1 MSILIPNN
9 MTMAEIERYC
19 KAKAKR
25 REAETAT
32 RNAELDKNQKMMDN
46 ALARLKK
53 IICLLLLVASVSAN
67 AAHLE
72 MKVMKQK
79 TLPNGR
85 PYGLPAGIYFEI
97 KGMEPDVMYKIEYS
111 TDLKKWTRIVQVTT
125 WYNSMTSPYWTW
137 SELPREK
144 CFFRIIKAW

>member
-1 MSILIPNN
+1 
-9 MTMAEIERYC
+9 MTMAEIERHC
-19 KAKAKR
+19 EAKSKR
-25 REAETAT
+25 RQAETAK
-32 RNAELDKNQKMMDN
+32 RNAELHKNQKMMDN
-46 ALARLKK
+46 ALARLAKK
-53 IICLLLLVASVSAN
+53 IVVLLLLVGAVSAN
-67 AAHLE
+67 AAYLE

-125 WYNSMTSPYWTW
+125 WYISMTSPYWTW

>member
-1 MSILIPNN
+1 M
-9 MTMAEIERYC
+9 
-19 KAKAKR
+19 
-25 REAETAT
+25 
-32 RNAELDKNQKMMDN
+32 
-46 ALARLKK
+46 KK
-53 IICLLLLVASVSAN
+53 IISLLLLVGAVSAN

-85 PYGLPAGIYFEI
+85 PYGLAAGIYFEI
-97 KGMEPDVMYKIEYS
+97 KDMEPDVMYKIEYS

-137 SELPREK
+137 SQLPREK

>member
-1 MSILIPNN
+1 

-85 PYGLPAGIYFEI
+85 PYGLAAGIYFEI
-97 KGMEPDVMYKIEYS
+97 KDMEPDVMYKIEYS

-137 SELPREK
+137 SQLPREK

>member
-1 MSILIPNN
+1 MKNSILIPNN

-79 TLPNGR
+79 SLPNGR
-85 PYGLPAGIYFEI
+85 PYGLAAGIYFEI
-97 KGMEPDVMYKIEYS
+97 KDMEPDVMYKIEYS

-137 SELPREK
+137 
-144 CFFRIIKAW
+144 